1 MTGKS
6 GTGQAC
12 AACKYQR
19 RKCSPDCPLAPYF
32 PPDQPKQFL
41 NVHKLFGVSNILR
54 ILRQLDDTQRSDAMK
69 SIIYQANAREKDPVH
84 GCFGII
90 VMLQAQVERLKE
102 EIEIVRSQMMVME
115 QQQQQQQQFQNGGI
129 LQHQQIQ
136 GLGGPVNLSNQHSA
150 MPATWVSYPYVQGFP
165 YEGEELCRQSN
176 YDFVRPSRFVEYEQR
191 QQPYGEVKEDY
202 ESSAESSL
210 KESQCLDHIADQEL
224 KSAAALFTLTN
235 HH

>member
-1 MTGKS
+1 MTGKG

-54 ILRQLDDTQRSDAMK
+54 ILRQVNDTQKSDAMK

-90 VMLQAQVERLKE
+90 VLLHAQVERLKE
-102 EIEIVRSQMMVME
+102 ELEIVRSQLMVCE
-115 QQQQQQQQFQNGGI
+115 QQNQKGG
-129 LQHQQIQ
+129 LMQQQIQ
-136 GLGGPVNLSNQHSA
+136 PVGGHVPLSYQHTP
-150 MPATWVSYPYVQGFP
+150 MPASPAAWAYPYVQHSP
-165 YEGEELCRQSN
+165 CEGHQLYPQTN
-176 YDFVRPSRFVEYEQR
+176 YDFVRPNNKFFEYEER
-191 QQPYGEVKEDY
+191 HQPYSESKEAY
-202 ESSAESSL
+202 ESRVFFERNAVLGSDSRP
-210 KESQCLDHIADQEL
+210 
-224 KSAAALFTLTN
+224 
-235 HH
+235 